1 MNCVQRQE
9 QMLSYLSGTLEP
21 AEAEEMRRHLSQ
33 GCPKCIGA
41 LAEARATL
49 HHLPLLLEPVPPG
62 SSARDRLL
70 RRLQDETS
78 RPPGGSG
85 GGASQGPSKPGM
97 VFRWRPVAAAAAC
110 ALLAFGATYA
120 FMGLRI
126 SETKREIASL
136 HSGIDELERKATGF
150 ERVAEEFRRAS
161 RGFDEF
167 MGVVRSSALE
177 VVMLEGAESNPDA
190 WGRLFWDREQNVCH
204 VITHALSPAEDGSTY
219 RLWFE
224 TDDNQRI
231 AGGVFDIDD
240 SGKGRFS
247 ISVPEEAAEQVRMLI
262 SYGASE
268 APDESDGPV
277 LLGSLRF

>member
-1 MNCVQRQE
+1 MNCAQCQDQV
-9 QMLSYLSGTLEP
+9 LSYLSGTLEP
-21 AEAEEMRRHLSQ
+21 AEAEEMRRHLNR
-33 GCPKCIGA
+33 GCPRCIGA

-49 HHLPLLLEPVPPG
+49 HHLPMLLEPIPPG
-62 SSARDRLL
+62 SSVRERLL
-70 RRLQDETS
+70 RRLKDEAS
-78 RPPGGSG
+78 SPSGAG
-85 GGASQGPSKPGM
+85 GGAPEDGPKPDR
-97 VFRWRPVAAAAAC
+97 VFRWRPVVAAAAC
-110 ALLAFGATYA
+110 ALLAFGVTYA
-120 FMGLRI
+120 FMSLRI
-126 SETKREIASL
+126 SETRREIAAL
-136 HSGIDELERKATGF
+136 NSGIDELERQATGL
-150 ERVAEEFRRAS
+150 ERISEEFRRAS

-177 VVMLEGAESNPDA
+177 VVMLEGAETNPDA

-219 RLWFE
+219 RFWFE

-231 AGGVFDIDD
+231 AGGAFDIDE

-247 ISVPEEAAEQVRMLI
+247 ISMPEDAPENLRMLI

-268 APDESDGPV
+268 VPGENDGPV